1 MHAAIS
7 DGFEILVFSARR
19 MVRERNDLLLFLHG
33 NRFLLAKNEM
43 KRIIRNIILQTGK
56 GAPDC
61 GGSFCFRRWDV
72 WDFRDSDWKES
83 I

>member
-33 NRFLLAKNEM
+33 NRFLLAKNEI
-43 KRIIRNIILQTGK
+43 KCIIRNIILQKSK
-56 GAPDC
+56 GAPKC
-61 GGSFCFRRWDV
+61 GGSFFFQEVGCMELSRQQG
-72 WDFRDSDWKES
+72 
-83 I
+83 

>member
-43 KRIIRNIILQTGK
+43 KRII
-56 GAPDC
+56 
-61 GGSFCFRRWDV
+61 
-72 WDFRDSDWKES
+72 
-83 I
+83 